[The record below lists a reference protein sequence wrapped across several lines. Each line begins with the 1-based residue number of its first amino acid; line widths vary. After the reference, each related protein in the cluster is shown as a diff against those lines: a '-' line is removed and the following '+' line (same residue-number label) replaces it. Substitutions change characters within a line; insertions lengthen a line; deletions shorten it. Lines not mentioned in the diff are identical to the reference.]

1 MSMRAG
7 GSSDNEQKEQDRSKY
22 RNKDEVI
29 DINSKS
35 TASSVDYENTQ
46 IETEQPTD
54 GSFVLEDEDEEVYV

>member
-7 GSSDNEQKEQDRSKY
+7 GSSDNEQNLY
-22 RNKDEVI
+22 KDEVI

-35 TASSVDYENTQ
+35 TASAVDYENTQ
-46 IETEQPTD
+46 VETEQPTD